1 MIIIMM
7 IIMMI
12 RWNKGRSIRPEE
24 EEKDEQQQQEDPFI
38 PKKNQK
44 S

>member
-1 MIIIMM
+1 
-7 IIMMI
+7 MMI